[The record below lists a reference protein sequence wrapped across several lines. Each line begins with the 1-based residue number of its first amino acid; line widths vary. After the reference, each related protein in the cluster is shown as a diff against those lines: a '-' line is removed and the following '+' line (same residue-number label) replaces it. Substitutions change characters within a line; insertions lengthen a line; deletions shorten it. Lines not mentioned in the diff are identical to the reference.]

1 MPLTIKNLTSNVR
14 IESTQRHSNIHEP
27 AQPNRPSMEYAMP
40 ITEHSAHGEPDP
52 SQTATLGKG
61 AASNRSP
68 ISARDA
74 DPHKVADRVYELMK
88 REIILGRQRGGLN
101 YGKR

>member
-1 MPLTIKNLTSNVR
+1 MALTIKLLKSNVNVK
-14 IESTQRHSNIHEP
+14 STQRQSNLHEP

-40 ITEHSAHGEPDP
+40 ITEHSVHGEPDP
-52 SQTATLGKG
+52 NQTATQGKG
-61 AASNRSP
+61 AASNRGP

-88 REIILGRQRGGLN
+88 REIILGKHRGG
-101 YGKR
+101 GR

>member
-1 MPLTIKNLTSNVR
+1 M
-14 IESTQRHSNIHEP
+14 HEP
-27 AQPNRPSMEYAMP
+27 AQPERPSMEYALP

-52 SQTATLGKG
+52 NQTATLGKG
-61 AASNRSP
+61 SASNRGP

-88 REIILGRQRGGLN
+88 REIILGKQRGG
-101 YGKR
+101 